1 MDTVK
6 LAHDEVHACLAR
18 AGSFYSRTFWIT
30 EILFNLSG
38 STAGQFQW
46 SRDLTSQR
54 IRLNRILLDQNPQE
68 MLRTIIPHEVAHLV
82 ACQLYGP
89 KVGHGPRWKQIMMN
103 CFNLPPDRCHDLD
116 TSLASAK
123 PFIYRCGCK
132 AFNISTR
139 MHKQMERGQ
148 LRHCKACKQPL
159 AYSHVEEVEKVVL
172 RMEKLF
178 LAAHD
183 NRLSRTD
190 IQRVTGLIGGHKL
203 GRLVIQ
209 PSLAVSR
216 RELLSALSLTADRCL
231 DHPRPDTLPGGLT
244 HAILFADSTDTR
256 MKRAAA
262 VLRDRGVK
270 VRVVAR
276 SNAGAGATAG

>member
-18 AGSFYSRTFWIT
+18 ASSFYSRTFWIT

-46 SRDLTSQR
+46 SPDLRAQR
-54 IRLNRILLDQNPQE
+54 IRLNRILLDQHPQE

-89 KVGHGPRWKQIMMN
+89 KVGHGHRWKQIMVN

-116 TSLASAK
+116 TSVASAK

-132 AFNISTR
+132 TFSISIR

-148 LRHCKACKQPL
+148 LRLCKACKQPL
-159 AYSHVEEVEKVVL
+159 TYSHVEEVEKVVL

-183 NRLSRTD
+183 SRLSQTD
-190 IQRVTGLIGGHKL
+190 IQRVSSLIGGHTL
-203 GRLVIQ
+203 GCLVIQ
-209 PSLAVSR
+209 PNLAASR
-216 RELLSALSLTADRCL
+216 RELLSALSLTEDRCL

-262 VLRDRGVK
+262 ALRARGVK
-270 VRVVAR
+270 VRLVAR
-276 SNAGAGATAG
+276 SDARAATTVA